1 MTSENQKLYPEIPK
15 VHYEDI
21 SDKVNKN
28 LSDARSKEIQG
39 KRNELEKS
47 LKHYKKI
54 LKRWKQIDS
63 ALKIGSVIIV
73 GGLGVTTIVL
83 GIGFLATPL
92 ILRILAAVGTSEGII
107 SEAIVLGVVKKKV
120 IKFKKKIEHIQEFI
134 SKSWFLF
141 EKIREDSIISLQE
154 IDEFRKLMDDYEKGL
169 TSADNDS
176 GDKEYIKLRE
186 SLKHQAEKQAKEE
199 IKDDLLKN
207 LKNEA
212 KKNTYR
218 NKF

>member
-28 LSDARSKEIQG
+28 LSDARIKEIQC
-39 KRNELEKS
+39 KRAELEKS

-63 ALKIGSVIIV
+63 ALKIGSIIIV

-92 ILRILAAVGTSEGII
+92 ILGILAAVGTSEGII

-141 EKIREDSIISLQE
+141 EKIREDSIINLEE
-154 IDEFRKLMDDYEKGL
+154 IDEFRKLMDSYEKGL
-169 TSADNDS
+169 ILDS
-176 GDKEYIKLRE
+176 DDGYAKLRE
-186 SLKHQAEKQAKEE
+186 SVRHQAEKQAKEK
-199 IKDDLLKN
+199 IKEDL

-212 KKNTYR
+212 KQKYLPR
-218 NKF
+218 

>member
-1 MTSENQKLYPEIPK
+1 MASEKLYPEIPK

-21 SDKVNKN
+21 SDQVNKN
-28 LSDARSKEIQG
+28 LSDARIKEIQC
-39 KRNELEKS
+39 KRAELEKS
-47 LKHYKKI
+47 RKHYKKI

-63 ALKIGSVIIV
+63 ALKIGSIIIV
-73 GGLGVTTIVL
+73 GGLDVTTIVL

-92 ILRILAAVGTSEGII
+92 ILGILAAVGTSEGFI

-154 IDEFRKLMDDYEKGL
+154 IDEFRKLMDAYENGL
-169 TSADNDS
+169 STADNDS
-176 GDKEYIKLRE
+176 GDREYIKLRE
-186 SLKHQAEKQAKEE
+186 SLKSQAEKQAKEE

-212 KKNTYR
+212 KQKYLP
-218 NKF
+218 K

>member
-1 MTSENQKLYPEIPK
+1 MASEKLYPEIPK

-28 LSDARSKEIQG
+28 LSDARIKEIQC
-39 KRNELEKS
+39 KRAELEKS

-63 ALKIGSVIIV
+63 ALKIGSIIIV
-73 GGLGVTTIVL
+73 GGLDVTTIVL

-92 ILRILAAVGTSEGII
+92 ILGILAAVGTSEGFI

-154 IDEFRKLMDDYEKGL
+154 IDEFRKLMDNYEKGL
-169 TSADNDS
+169 NIDSEDND
-176 GDKEYIKLRE
+176 YIKLRE
-186 SLKHQAEKQAKEE
+186 SLRYKVQKQAQKEIKEE

-207 LKNEA
+207 LKNEE
-212 KKNTYR
+212 KQKYLP
-218 NKF
+218 K